1 MTTLP
6 RQTVIESGAYVQPK
20 CCPRSQHREYTAGY
34 HRSMSYS
41 TETLTQRSVARYR
54 RLGRER
60 EASALDS
67 LRDQA
72 PILRRLLGRG
82 WLQKVV
88 R

>member
-1 MTTLP
+1 
-6 RQTVIESGAYVQPK
+6 
-20 CCPRSQHREYTAGY
+20 
-34 HRSMSYS
+34 MSYS